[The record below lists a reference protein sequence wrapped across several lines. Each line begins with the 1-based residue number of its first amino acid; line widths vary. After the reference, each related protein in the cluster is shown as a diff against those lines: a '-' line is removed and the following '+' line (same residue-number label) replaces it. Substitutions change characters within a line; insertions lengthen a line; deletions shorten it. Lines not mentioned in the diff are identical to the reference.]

1 MPRELN
7 SHCKDLSVCLLIPA
21 DMTLTKREI
30 VMKIATDTGLTQAEV
45 FNVVQMTFDAI
56 TQTLAKN
63 DRVELRDF
71 GVFEAVVRKARVG
84 RNPNNPEIDVLI
96 PRRAMVKFKAGK
108 TMREKVLKL
117 PTKAKQTKTKQ

>member
-1 MPRELN
+1 
-7 SHCKDLSVCLLIPA
+7 
-21 DMTLTKREI
+21 MTLTKREI

>member
-1 MPRELN
+1 VDWKN
-7 SHCKDLSVCLLIPA
+7 DLQTYEENRKSRKPPTPVVGKKPYG
-21 DMTLTKREI
+21 KS
-30 VMKIATDTGLTQAEV
+30 Q

-84 RNPNNPEIDVLI
+84 RNPNNPEIDVPI
-96 PRRAMVKFKAGK
+96 PRRAVVKFKAGK
-108 TMREKVLKL
+108 TMRESVLKL
-117 PTKAKQTKTKQ
+117 PAKQQQKKTT